1 MTNNPKKPENPKS
14 RNFKKLQSKKTSKN
28 KLDPDPNTPSPIFD
42 DVLEG
47 LDLSTLPEFNTKKKI
62 KSSRRKKTNCTFT
75 PKKVIPKKNP
85 KKRSKDFF
93 LNCFNSHEKTKNPKN
108 SLTQNLNKKVIP
120 IASKQKTKKSKDSL
134 TQISR
139 KKPLK
144 KSSKHN
150 LGGAG
155 SVLTIL
161 S

>member
-1 MTNNPKKPENPKS
+1 M
-14 RNFKKLQSKKTSKN
+14 TSKR
-28 KLDPDPNTPSPIFD
+28 
-42 DVLEG
+42 
-47 LDLSTLPEFNTKKKI
+47 KKI
-62 KSSRRKKTNCTFT
+62 KTSQRQNTRKQSSKKQSI
-75 PKKVIPKKNP
+75 KIPTYEARGLGDDLSSVTSQEKGIFENNKHGSQKNT

-108 SLTQNLNKKVIP
+108 SLTQNLNKNVIP

-134 TQISR
+134 TQSSR

-150 LGGAG
+150 LGGTG

-161 S
+161 Y